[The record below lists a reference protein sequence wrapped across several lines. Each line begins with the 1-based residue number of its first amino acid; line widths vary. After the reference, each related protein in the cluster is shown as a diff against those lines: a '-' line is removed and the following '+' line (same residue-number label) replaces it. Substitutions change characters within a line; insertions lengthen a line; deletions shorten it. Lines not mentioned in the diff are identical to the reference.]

1 MSDQFG
7 SSIHPL
13 KAIARKFEF
22 VDNREIQDIEHGT
35 EPPVD
40 ADPASTPSS
49 CPVLSPQY
57 IQAPAILI
65 DNALTIV
72 WQNTAAKVQLWH
84 LTDDAI
90 DTLPADLHLFDLL
103 FNLRFQQ
110 SVENWKQ
117 WVIYFVTQAHCAIAL
132 DDLERMAGER
142 LEDDQRNVFLSL
154 LAELPA
160 TPPAVPLKNC
170 LPQIYHDGSMVE
182 YWVVGTNFDQGRL
195 LVFERALET
204 QRSSAVVA
212 DLDQRVRMLRNHPQP
227 VKVSFFVL
235 AAKLNND
242 DTLRTEM
249 LDEEYSCLLQRLW
262 RIAIETIEEY
272 RGIVGHYNGHRLT
285 TFFLPVEAESDNS
298 PLSVIQ
304 CAMALKARM
313 NELGREWKIRKG
325 WLHDID
331 LNIGLS
337 AGSEHVLMI
346 QSALGENLMPLGETM
361 QVAGYLSSIAVNGQ
375 IWATKNLI
383 NQVSR
388 HDLKSIRFGIFRKD
402 NNRQIF
408 ISNCFSRIRDLTF
421 GKYAPAE
428 ADIGAQAVTQIYDR
442 STQGG

>member
-13 KAIARKFEF
+13 KAIARKFESI
-22 VDNREIQDIEHGT
+22 DNPEMQDSDHGT
-35 EPPVD
+35 VD
-40 ADPASTPSS
+40 ADLASTPAS
-49 CPVLSPQY
+49 CPVLSPQH

-84 LTDDAI
+84 LTDDSIA
-90 DTLPADLHLFDLL
+90 TLPADLNLFDLL

-110 SVENWKQ
+110 NVENWKQ
-117 WVIYFVTQAHCAIAL
+117 WVLYFVTQAHSAITL
-132 DDLERMAGER
+132 HDLERMAGER
-142 LEDDQRNVFLSL
+142 LESDQRNVFTSL

-160 TPPAVPLKNC
+160 IPPAVPLKNC

-182 YWVVGTNFDQGRL
+182 YWVVSTNFDQGRL
-195 LVFERALET
+195 LVFEPALET
-204 QRSSAVVA
+204 HRRSAVVA
-212 DLDQRVRMLRNHPQP
+212 DLEQRIRMLRDHPQP

-285 TFFLPVEAESDNS
+285 TFFMPVDAESVNS
-298 PLSVIQ
+298 PISVIQ
-304 CAMALKARM
+304 CAMALKSRM
-313 NELGREWKIRKG
+313 SELGREWKIRKG

-331 LNIGLS
+331 LNIGMS
-337 AGSEHVLMI
+337 AGNEPVLMI
-346 QSALGENLMPLGETM
+346 QSALGENLIPLGETM
-361 QVAGYLSSIAVNGQ
+361 QIAGYLSSIAVNGQ
-375 IWATKNLI
+375 IWATKNVI
-383 NQVSR
+383 NQVPR

-408 ISNCFSRIRDLTF
+408 VSNCFSRIRDLTVDTN
-421 GKYAPAE
+421 ALSE
-428 ADIGAQAVTQIYDR
+428 ADIGAIAVTQIFDR